1 MGFWNRKGRGDSAST
16 DGPGCFKRHLQRRR
30 QNPLFPIDRQDVSPI
45 DIEQARQRDNEE
57 RSALKSRIVES
68 LHPLMEGPDS
78 VDGRIAIDLLQE
90 LHQLV
95 ELVYQSD
102 QGLERQAVALQRG
115 YESLSESMRIVRGP
129 EYSAPLDAAART
141 LHAQIALCGAPLL
154 ATLSRTDSPMRQD
167 ELVPS
172 ILGLPVSD
180 MRRCLDGIRTLP
192 DDSLLPTAS
201 QAIQLIGW
209 AAQNGV
215 RVADASEKI
224 RLLQEV
230 RQD

>member
-1 MGFWNRKGRGDSAST
+1 MGFWNRRGRDDSAST
-16 DGPGCFKRHLQRRR
+16 DGPGCFERHLKRRR
-30 QNPLFPIDRQDVSPI
+30 QNPLFPTDRQDVSPI
-45 DIEQARQRDNEE
+45 EIEQARQRDNEE
-57 RSALKSRIVES
+57 RSALKSRIVEN
-68 LHPLMEGPDS
+68 LYPLMEGPDS
-78 VDGRIAIDLLQE
+78 VDGQIAIDLLQK

-102 QGLERQAVALQRG
+102 QGLEQEAVALQRG
-115 YESLSESMRIVRGP
+115 YQSLSESMRIVRGP
-129 EYSAPLDAAART
+129 EYAAQLDAGARA
-141 LHAQIALCGAPLL
+141 LQAQIALFSAPLL
-154 ATLSRTDSPMRQD
+154 ATLSRTDSPMRSD

-209 AAQNGV
+209 AAENGV
-215 RVADASEKI
+215 HIADASEKV

-230 RQD
+230 R